1 MQVKRFL
8 FNLAWFVM
16 AVIVVDMVP
25 ILFFFLMHRFDLLGS
40 LAPQV
45 IATLLFLVLIGGQAF
60 FHLHFLNRM
69 DPSRADRNVWTMIAT
84 SALVFLT
91 YWVIIISMIVWA
103 VNAPQQS

>member
-1 MQVKRFL
+1 VKRFL

>member
-1 MQVKRFL
+1 MKRFL

-16 AVIVVDMVP
+16 TVIVVDMVP

-40 LAPQV
+40 LAPQL

-60 FHLHFLNRM
+60 FHLHFLNRI
-69 DPSRADRNVWTMIAT
+69 DPSRADRNVWTMIAM

>member
-1 MQVKRFL
+1 MKRFL